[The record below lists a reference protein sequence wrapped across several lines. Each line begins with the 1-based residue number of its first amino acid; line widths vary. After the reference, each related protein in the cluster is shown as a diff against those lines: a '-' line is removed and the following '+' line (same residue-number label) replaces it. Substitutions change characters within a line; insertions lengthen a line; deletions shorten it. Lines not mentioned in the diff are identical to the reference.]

1 MRTGFDKNALWLGF
15 HCDDPI
21 GGEGHDHMD
30 SGAFVLDAMGERV
43 DVPEVEYIYNPQ
55 NDEKKHFDNVKRW
68 YEAHPDGPHV
78 YSEWSSIPD
87 DPVTREKW
95 FYYLDLYRPMVT
107 KGSRVYMDIAES
119 TMFYGVLPEGVHAT
133 LYVNGEI
140 YLCVSNL
147 SRERKDI
154 VLTEAWR
161 DRENGEAVQAFS
173 LGYGEIR
180 FLVKNA

>member
-1 MRTGFDKNALWLGF
+1 M
-15 HCDDPI
+15 
-21 GGEGHDHMD
+21 
-30 SGAFVLDAMGERV
+30 
-43 DVPEVEYIYNPQ
+43 
-55 NDEKKHFDNVKRW
+55 
-68 YEAHPDGPHV
+68 
-78 YSEWSSIPD
+78 
-87 DPVTREKW
+87 
-95 FYYLDLYRPMVT
+95 
-107 KGSRVYMDIAES
+107 
-119 TMFYGVLPEGVHAT
+119 HAT

-161 DRENGEAVQAFS
+161 DRENGEAVRAFS